1 MTTPSR
7 NDNEHPPVPPA
18 SDSPADI
25 PVADASQQDTQASA
39 WQETPAT
46 HRFVRD
52 AVSDER
58 LLEDLSDEEQNQAN
72 AALGF
77 LGDVRAAVQE
87 SQAIPQSIGR
97 YTIVR
102 SLGRGGF
109 AEVFLAR
116 DEELDRSVALK
127 VPLFHAGMN
136 EDGRLRFEREARV
149 AASLG
154 HPQIVPVYEFGDVG
168 PVQFIAFAWCEGPTL
183 AEWIECSGT
192 IDFRTAALIVAH
204 LAEAAQHAHQRGI
217 VHRDLKPG
225 NILIDEDASVADQPV
240 WEQVRIADFGL
251 ARQLNVQDTTLTRD
265 GQIIGTPA
273 YMAPEQASGD
283 FDAGPAADVWA
294 LGMILFELLTGK
306 TPFRRPDLLTTI
318 RAICDESVPAAK
330 TFRQDVPAELA
341 AIADLCLRKTPD
353 DRYQSAHDLAV
364 DLRSWLNGEP
374 VVARPVS
381 AVTKLSLWTHRNP
394 LLATLIG
401 LTIASLSIG
410 LGVSMWQ
417 RNAAI
422 ESLQAA
428 EAQAARADGNLDLAQ
443 TLIGDIISLENGLAM
458 QSELA
463 EERAALIM
471 RTAKLQTKLI
481 EDEQQTPRIRFDT
494 AMTLRNLSRLLM
506 QLGKVEESTET
517 ASRVLSLLDGLE
529 KELPEGVTHEEIFK
543 ARFEQRFSMGG
554 ALSSMGKLDEA
565 QRMFRA
571 NEAEVV
577 PEGISPLQAAAT
589 LSESLRAQ
597 SMLLQMQG
605 DRAGSAVVLQKA
617 LQHFE
622 KFEVPEKRGNRW
634 IYFLSRCRLLN
645 ALINDQI
652 ELGDLTKAEQNFDKA
667 KQCLPEMKAIFASHP
682 VLVDASSLLA
692 FTGGTLYDRLQKPA
706 SAVEQYSTCRE
717 LNLSLFEQN
726 PAATNPANIYVL
738 ASLALAKAHAAN
750 QSPEKAIA
758 VAKESINRCDDF
770 PQSLKSTDAFQ
781 DNISLLKAL
790 E

>member
-18 SDSPADI
+18 SDSAADI
-25 PVADASQQDTQASA
+25 PAADASQQDTQASA

-46 HRFVRD
+46 HRLVRD

-58 LLEDLSDEEQNQAN
+58 LLDDLSDEEQNQAN

-97 YTIVR
+97 YSIVR

-136 EDGRLRFEREARV
+136 EDARLRFEREARV

-183 AEWIECSGT
+183 AEWIERGGT

-225 NILIDEDASVADQPV
+225 NILIDEDASLANQPV

-251 ARQLNVQDTTLTRD
+251 ARQINVQDTTLTRD

-294 LGMILFELLTGK
+294 LGMILFELLTNK
-306 TPFRRPDLLTTI
+306 TPFRRSDLLTTI
-318 RAICDESVPAAK
+318 RAICDEPVPAAK
-330 TFRQDVPAELA
+330 TFRRDVPPGLA
-341 AIADLCLRKTPD
+341 AIADLCLRKIPG
-353 DRYQSAHDLAV
+353 DRYQSAHELAV
-364 DLRSWLNGEP
+364 DLRRWLNDEP
-374 VVARPVS
+374 VVARPIS
-381 AVTKLSLWTHRNP
+381 AVTKLSLWTRRNP
-394 LLATLIG
+394 LVAALIG

-410 LGVSMWQ
+410 LGVAMWQ

-422 ESLQAA
+422 ASLQAA
-428 EAQAARADGNLDLAQ
+428 EVQATRADGNLDLAQ
-443 TLIGDIISLENGLAM
+443 TLVGDIIRLENGLAT
-458 QSELA
+458 QSELVQQ
-463 EERAALIM
+463 RGALIK
-471 RTAKLQTKLI
+471 RTAELQAKLI
-481 EDEQQTPRIRFDT
+481 EDEQPTPKMQFDT
-494 AMTLRNLSRLLM
+494 AMTLQQLSRLLIR
-506 QLGKVEESTET
+506 LGEID
-517 ASRVLSLLDGLE
+517 ASMENAGKVLSLLDGLE
-529 KELPEGVTHEEIFK
+529 NDFPDGVTRAEIFK
-543 ARFEQRFSMGG
+543 ARVEQRFSMGG

-565 QRMFRA
+565 LRMFKA

-577 PEGISPLQAAAT
+577 PEGITPLQAASS

-617 LQHFE
+617 LQQFT
-622 KFEVPEKRGNRW
+622 KFDVPEKRGNKW
-634 IYFLSRCRLLN
+634 IYFLSQCRLLN
-645 ALINDQI
+645 ALVNDQM
-652 ELGDLTKAEQNFDKA
+652 ELGDFVEAEKSFVMA
-667 KQCLPEMKAIFASHP
+667 ELCLPEMKAIFANHP
-682 VLVDASSLLA
+682 VLLDTSSLLA
-692 FTGGTLYDRLQKPA
+692 FTGGTLYARIEKPA
-706 SAVEQYSTCRE
+706 LAVKQYAKCRE
-717 LNLSLFEQN
+717 TNLSLFEKN
-726 PAATNPANIYVL
+726 PAFANPANIYVV
-738 ASLALAKAHAAN
+738 ASLALAKAHIAN
-750 QSPEKAIA
+750 DSQDRALDI
-758 VAKESINRCDDF
+758 AKETIDRSEKF
-770 PQSLKSTDAFQ
+770 PESVKSTDAFQ
-781 DNISLLKAL
+781 DNIELLKAF

>member
-1 MTTPSR
+1 M
-7 NDNEHPPVPPA
+7 
-18 SDSPADI
+18 PADV
-25 PVADASQQDTQASA
+25 PVADASTTNLSPAAQQDTQASA
-39 WQETPAT
+39 WQKTPAT
-46 HRFVRD
+46 DRLVRD

-58 LLEDLSDEEQNQAN
+58 LLDDLSDEEQIQAN

-77 LGDVRAAVQE
+77 LGDVRTAVQE
-87 SQAIPQSIGR
+87 SQAMPQRIGR
-97 YTIVR
+97 YSIIR

-116 DEELDRSVALK
+116 DEELDRQVALK

-136 EDGRLRFEREARV
+136 EDARLRFEREARV

-168 PVQFIAFAWCEGPTL
+168 PVRFIAFAWCEGPTL
-183 AEWIECSGT
+183 AEWIERGGPV
-192 IDFRTAALIVAH
+192 DFRTAALIVAH

-225 NILIDEDASVADQPV
+225 NILIDEDASAANQPV

-251 ARQLNVQDTTLTRD
+251 ARQINVQDTTLTRD

-318 RAICDESVPAAK
+318 RAICDEPVPAAK
-330 TFRQDVPAELA
+330 QFRQDVPPGLA
-341 AIADLCLRKTPD
+341 AIADLCLRKTPGE
-353 DRYQSAHDLAV
+353 RYQSAHDLAV
-364 DLRSWLNGEP
+364 DLHRWLNDEP

-381 AVTKLSLWTHRNP
+381 AVTKLSLWTRRNP
-394 LLATLIG
+394 LLASLIG

-410 LGVSMWQ
+410 LGVAMWQ
-417 RNAAI
+417 RNAAM
-422 ESLQAA
+422 ESLRAA

-443 TLIGDIISLENGLAM
+443 TLIGDIIGLENGLSM

-463 EERAALIM
+463 DERGALIM
-471 RTAKLQTKLI
+471 RTAKLQAKLI
-481 EDEQQTPRIRFDT
+481 EDEQQTPRMRFDT
-494 AMTLRNLSRLLM
+494 AMTLKDLSRLLM
-506 QLGKVEESTET
+506 QLGKVDESIET

-529 KELPEGVTHEEIFK
+529 KELPEGVTHEGIFK
-543 ARFEQRFSMGG
+543 ARIEQRFSMGG

-565 QRMFRA
+565 LEVFKA
-571 NEAEVV
+571 NAAEIV
-577 PEGISPLQAAAT
+577 PDGISPLQAAST
-589 LSESLRAQ
+589 MSESLRAQ

-617 LQHFE
+617 VQQFAN
-622 KFEVPEKRGNRW
+622 FEVPEKRGNRW
-634 IYFLSRCRLLN
+634 SYFLSQCRLLN
-645 ALINDQI
+645 SLVNDQI
-652 ELGDLTKAEQNFDKA
+652 ELGELAKAEQNFVKA
-667 KQCLPEMKAIFASHP
+667 EQCLPEMKAIFANHP
-682 VLVDASSLLA
+682 ALLETASLLA
-692 FTGGTLYDRLQKPA
+692 FTGGTLYDRMQKPA
-706 SAVEQYSTCRE
+706 SAVKQYTTCRE

-726 PAATNPANIYVL
+726 PAVTNPASIYVL
-738 ASLALAKAHAAN
+738 ASLAAAKAHMAGR
-750 QSPEKAIA
+750 SPEKARLIA
-758 VAKESINRCDDF
+758 IETIERSAEFPESV
-770 PQSLKSTDAFQ
+770 KSTAAFQ
-781 DNISLLKAL
+781 DNMRLLKGFQ
-790 E
+790 